1 MLYGA
6 ICVGYKE
13 VWRERERERARVKR
27 DISAAQQKSGP
38 DGKARR
44 YTMKKKKKKKPH
56 LEKETKTI
64 ECSRSPCS
72 ERVALASSGC

>member
-1 MLYGA
+1 
-6 ICVGYKE
+6 
-13 VWRERERERARVKR
+13 VKR
-27 DISAAQQKSGP
+27 DISAAQQKNGP

-44 YTMKKKKKKKPH
+44 YTMKKKKKKPH

-64 ECSRSPCS
+64 ECARSPCS